1 MADPFKLL
9 ALGGDG
15 IGPEVVACGLRL
27 VGAVAA
33 QEGLSVGVQE
43 DLLHGAAWEAHGTFC
58 RDETLAAARAA
69 DAVLVGAVGGP
80 KWDGITVPGG
90 PEMQD
95 GLMRLRLELDTYAGL
110 RPAKAISC
118 LEPLTPFRPGLATG
132 ADVMVLREMCGGAF
146 FSLPRGIERPPGG
159 PRRGFDTTA

>member
-43 DLLHGAAWEAHGTFC
+43 DLLHGAA
-58 RDETLAAARAA
+58 
-69 DAVLVGAVGGP
+69 
-80 KWDGITVPGG
+80 
-90 PEMQD
+90 
-95 GLMRLRLELDTYAGL
+95 
-110 RPAKAISC
+110 
-118 LEPLTPFRPGLATG
+118 
-132 ADVMVLREMCGGAF
+132 
-146 FSLPRGIERPPGG
+146 
-159 PRRGFDTTA
+159 